1 MSAAPTD
8 EPPQRNG
15 RPMMLRT
22 IAGAF
27 DKSAAFVCCA
37 LVSALLGCVSLGA
50 LTRGLGEPL
59 IWTDELSR
67 FLMVWLA
74 VFGWVVASRK
84 RIHVRIRF
92 FQDLLP
98 KRGHQ
103 ATELAIQS
111 AMTLFGALV
120 TAYSAGLIGKNHDL
134 QATTL
139 PISMAWMYAPM
150 VLGGAIT
157 ALQGASEVIETLR
170 RSRLPPSA
178 SEGTIVE

>member
-1 MSAAPTD
+1 MSAAPTG
-8 EPPQRNG
+8 EPPRRN
-15 RPMMLRT
+15 RMPMLRT
-22 IAGAF
+22 IAGVF

-37 LVSALLGCVSLGA
+37 LVTALLGCVSLGA

-111 AMTLFGALV
+111 AMTLFGVLV
-120 TAYSAGLIGKNHDL
+120 TVYGAGLIDKNHDL

-157 ALQGASEVIETLR
+157 ALQGAREVIETLR
-170 RSRLPPSA
+170 RRMPQPA
-178 SEGTIVE
+178 AGEGTIVE